1 MFEADYK
8 MLNSDQK
15 SAVDAYD
22 KNLVVLAPAG
32 TGKTK
37 VIALRTVKLI
47 KEGYAPEQLLCLTF
61 TNKAAKEMRER
72 VALYDQAAGSKV
84 LIKTFHSFCYHLVC
98 HEKTASHFSFPC
110 TIIDESDA
118 LEIVQKIIRQNGID
132 DGGLYYPML
141 MSFIENIKRHAL
153 TFPIDVRYQWNG
165 VITNYLDSLSQSYG
179 KSEQFIKKFGLR
191 IFNTYQR
198 YLKENNCVDFMD
210 LIMEAMYLLQQEK
223 IREKWQKQFKVIQI
237 DEMQDTSVRE
247 YELIRLIAE
256 GRQLSL
262 YGDFN
267 QTIYEWRGSDPKGML
282 AAYEAD
288 FSPQVIKL
296 MVNYRSTQVLLK
308 AANDYIRSSRLYP
321 TSCQPNA
328 RSYGEPI
335 ELLEAADQKQ
345 EIELLIK
352 MIKKNAHLNSSTAI
366 LTRTNQYAKD
376 IATTLSKEG
385 IACTVIE
392 DIKLFRRKEVKGI
405 LAFFEYAVNE
415 RNGNA
420 LMKIAEHPYMNMPL
434 WLLKD
439 LKACKACY
447 MYLHDWFRMDSRDP
461 YSELEMAYKN
471 NQIVVLDVES
481 TGLSTTQDEI
491 VQIAAICYGEK
502 GVTDELDV
510 LVKPSRKVGDSFYV
524 HGFSDEQL
532 EAEGLAPREA
542 LSRLYAFTEGKVIV
556 GHNVNYDMQIINS
569 MLSRLN
575 MNRIEGRPIYDTL
588 DLSYKVYPKLSDHK
602 LETLSKMIV
611 TEVKPTHNAMQD
623 ILATSEVLKHL
634 LERILEKKQERLEK
648 IEAYY
653 CYVEEYKQKLRA
665 VTKYLLSHSPEESV
679 IFLMNTLDF
688 KGYYTKE
695 EKEHMRLL
703 YRMVRALSEP
713 EKSIADQ
720 IIDLLTFSALHYS
733 EIEQSDLFKE
743 SIPVITVHQAKGLE
757 FETVYV
763 AGCNEGVFP
772 AYRSV
777 KENHLSE
784 ELRLFYVAMTRAK
797 HKLYLSY
804 HLGKNK
810 SIFLDYI
817 NEEYKVV
824 KKFSEI

>member
-1 MFEADYK
+1 MFEEDYRA
-8 MLNSDQK
+8 LNDDQK
-15 SAVDAYD
+15 RAVDACD

-47 KEGYAPEQLLCLTF
+47 RKGILPEQLLCLTF

-72 VALYDQAAGSKV
+72 VLLYAPEEGGKV

-110 TIIDESDA
+110 TIMDESDA
-118 LEIVQKIIRQNGID
+118 LDVVQKIIKQNGID
-132 DGGLYYPML
+132 DETLYYPML

-153 TFPIDVRYQWNG
+153 TFPIEERYNWNH
-165 VITNYLDSLSQSYG
+165 VIGDYLGSLSQSYG
-179 KSEQFIKKFGLR
+179 KSDQFIKKFGLR

-210 LIMEAMYLLQQEK
+210 LIMEAMYLLQQDG
-223 IREKWQKQFKVIQI
+223 IREKWQRQFKVIQI

-256 GRQLSL
+256 GNQLSL

-288 FSPQVIKL
+288 FSPQMIKL

-328 RSYGEPI
+328 KSYGEPI
-335 ELLEAADQKQ
+335 ELLEATTQQ
-345 EIELLIK
+345 EEISFLIK
-352 MIKKNAHLNSSTAI
+352 MIKQNMHLKRSTAI
-366 LTRTNQYAKD
+366 LTRTNHYAKN
-376 IATTLSKEG
+376 ISQALNREG
-385 IACTVIE
+385 ISCTLIE
-392 DIKLFRRKEVKGI
+392 DIKLFRRKEIKGV
-405 LAFFEYAVNE
+405 LAFFEYAINE

-434 WLLKD
+434 WLLKE
-439 LKACKACY
+439 LKACKSCY
-447 MYLHDWFRMDSRDP
+447 MYLHDWFRMDSKDP
-461 YSELEMAYKN
+461 YSELETAYKN

-502 GVTDELDV
+502 GVTRELDV
-510 LVKPSRKVGDSFYV
+510 LVKPSRQVGDSFFV

-532 EAEGLAPREA
+532 AAEGLDPKEA
-542 LSRLYAFTEGKVIV
+542 LGRLYAFVQGKVIV

-569 MLSRLN
+569 MLSRLD
-575 MNRIEGRPIYDTL
+575 MPCIKDRPIYDTL
-588 DLSYKVYPKLSDHK
+588 DLSYKVYPKLPDHK
-602 LETLSKMIV
+602 LDTLSKMIV
-611 TEVKPTHNAMQD
+611 TDVKPTHNAMQD

-634 LERILEKKQERLEK
+634 LQRILEKKQERFEK

-653 CYVEEYKQKLRA
+653 CYVEAYKNKLRE
-665 VTKYLLSHSPEESV
+665 VTKYILSHTPEESV
-679 IFLMNTLDF
+679 IYLMNELNF
-688 KGYYTKE
+688 KG
-695 EKEHMRLL
+695 
-703 YRMVRALSEP
+703 
-713 EKSIADQ
+713 
-720 IIDLLTFSALHYS
+720 
-733 EIEQSDLFKE
+733 
-743 SIPVITVHQAKGLE
+743 
-757 FETVYV
+757 
-763 AGCNEGVFP
+763 
-772 AYRSV
+772 
-777 KENHLSE
+777 
-784 ELRLFYVAMTRAK
+784 
-797 HKLYLSY
+797 
-804 HLGKNK
+804 
-810 SIFLDYI
+810 
-817 NEEYKVV
+817 
-824 KKFSEI
+824 